1 MNSEI
6 SILLASYNGERYIE
20 QQLLSLIGQT
30 YKEWQLYVRDD
41 GSKDET
47 VTIVRRYEKMDNRI
61 HLVTDEQGSL
71 GCIGNFL
78 ALLPYSKTAYTIFC
92 DQDDFWLENK
102 LEVVWKTMKR
112 RRQDVPQLVY
122 CNAYSYNMED
132 GVGQP
137 EIAYAIQSLPD
148 MLFRCGGV
156 QGCSSLFN
164 DKLKKLVLQYHGVTI
179 MHDFTVTFLAVLFGE
194 ITFIDKPLML
204 YRQHECNVTG
214 IRPKS
219 LLQIA
224 LNFWKDNKRKGILNC
239 KTFETMKQITA
250 CFCDQISNENLKLL
264 DDFFEFPNLS
274 RLQMLNFVLK
284 NHCTLYRKTYPILL
298 KILTRKLW
306 DNHTTFL

>member
-102 LEVVWKTMKR
+102 LEVLWKTMKR
-112 RRQDVPQLVY
+112 RRH
-122 CNAYSYNMED
+122 
-132 GVGQP
+132 
-137 EIAYAIQSLPD
+137 

>member
-102 LEVVWKTMKR
+102 LEVLWKTMKR

-179 MHDFTVTFLAVLFGE
+179 MHDFTVRFLAVLFGE

-214 IRPKS
+214 IRPKLS
-219 LLQIA
+219 LIH
-224 LNFWKDNKRKGILNC
+224 I
-239 KTFETMKQITA
+239 
-250 CFCDQISNENLKLL
+250 
-264 DDFFEFPNLS
+264 
-274 RLQMLNFVLK
+274 
-284 NHCTLYRKTYPILL
+284 
-298 KILTRKLW
+298 
-306 DNHTTFL
+306 